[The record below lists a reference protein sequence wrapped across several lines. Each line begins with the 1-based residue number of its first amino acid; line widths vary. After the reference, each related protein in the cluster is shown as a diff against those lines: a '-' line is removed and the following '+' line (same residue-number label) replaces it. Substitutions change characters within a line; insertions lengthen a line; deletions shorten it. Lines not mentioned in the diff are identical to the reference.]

1 MNLIIEEDVFP
12 FILLMKNN
20 NGLVKTNK
28 ISLKLE
34 TENKLIEESEK
45 ELKHFLDNENNE
57 ETVIKIGLKL
67 FKLILTDEMSYK
79 FLTKENVEKL
89 KQIIDYK
96 SENFYYENIIKHF
109 KENNLENMLLN
120 NVVKTLNGCLKNEMF
135 NGDYFIKPLTDLKDF
150 DAFTVKKESYLKEI
164 LNQHI
169 NFYNFYQKTKG
180 NMKIIASP
188 LNNDIDF
195 EYRCIVYKGEVIS
208 TSLYFDKRKELF
220 LEQNIENDNKEY
232 GQYEDMLKL
241 FNEMAK
247 IYQPS
252 ELFVMDVAEM
262 KDGSYKILEYN
273 NFICSDLYE
282 CNFVNVLKEKMI
294 KRVQQKIDDKI
305 KEKVLKENID
315 YFLIKQSKKIKFL

>member
-1 MNLIIEEDVFP
+1 
-12 FILLMKNN
+12 
-20 NGLVKTNK
+20 
-28 ISLKLE
+28 
-34 TENKLIEESEK
+34 
-45 ELKHFLDNENNE
+45 
-57 ETVIKIGLKL
+57 
-67 FKLILTDEMSYK
+67 
-79 FLTKENVEKL
+79 
-89 KQIIDYK
+89 
-96 SENFYYENIIKHF
+96 
-109 KENNLENMLLN
+109 
-120 NVVKTLNGCLKNEMF
+120 
-135 NGDYFIKPLTDLKDF
+135 
-150 DAFTVKKESYLKEI
+150 
-164 LNQHI
+164 
-169 NFYNFYQKTKG
+169 
-180 NMKIIASP
+180 MKIIASP

-282 CNFVNVLKEKMI
+282 CNFINLLKTIDEEEKNYNNFS
-294 KRVQQKIDDKI
+294 QKIDKKI
-305 KEKVLKENID
+305 IIQKENKEKNVI
-315 YFLIKQSKKIKFL
+315 